1 MARFSLGEIIQD
13 VGQRFAMAADTFRRG
28 TSHARPGGF
37 FSFGLGP
44 ATDVFVDSAA
54 ALSLST
60 VWACVMNI
68 ASDVASSEWQVYE
81 QTPDGQRHY
90 RYDDAYD
97 LLNYQPNPEQT
108 AFDLRLTLLA
118 NALLGQ
124 YSVAEITRTVGGRA
138 GALWPIAT
146 DRVRRDRLVSGGLV
160 YRVQNFGRE
169 ESILPAHD
177 VFVIRPLSLDGE
189 TALPIIEAAKSV
201 IARAIS
207 TRDFSTTFFSNG
219 LSPSAVFTPKEGTTI
234 TKEAAEAYVKQIRE
248 YMTGARRG
256 HGIMVLPHQLE
267 LKQIGTDPDK
277 AQFLQTEQH
286 LVEEICR
293 YYRMPPH
300 KVQKLDRA
308 TNNNIEHQGIEYKR
322 DACNPWAVRQS
333 QEASMKITT
342 GSRRLRTAIDLDWL
356 CEGDAK
362 SIAEADS
369 ILVNA
374 GLRNRDEVR
383 RQRGVNPI
391 PGGAGQMFT
400 VQMGM
405 GDLDAAK
412 GRSPEGSQNSEDEDD
427 EEEAPAAPAARPAA
441 ARPRP
446 LRAAA
451 G

>member
-1 MARFSLGEIIQD
+1 MARFSLGEIIHD
-13 VGQRFAMAADTFRRG
+13 VGQRFAAAAESFRRG
-28 TSHARPGGF
+28 TSPARPGGF

-44 ATDVFVDSAA
+44 ATDVFIDSAA

-68 ASDVASSEWQVYE
+68 ASDVAGSEWMVYE
-81 QTPDGQRHY
+81 QSPDGQRRY
-90 RYDDAYD
+90 RYDGAYD

-108 AFDLRLTLLA
+108 AFDFRLTLLA
-118 NALLGQ
+118 NALLNQ
-124 YSVAEITRTVGGRA
+124 YSVAEITRDVRGRA

-169 ESILPAHD
+169 ESIIPAPD
-177 VFVIRPLSLDGE
+177 VFVIRPISLDGE
-189 TALPIIEAAKSV
+189 TSLPIIEAAKSV

-322 DACNPWAVRQS
+322 DACTPWATRMA

-342 GSRRLRTAIDLDWL
+342 VSSRLRTAIDLDWL

-369 ILVNA
+369 TLVNA
-374 GLRNRDEVR
+374 GLLNRDEAR
-383 RQRGVNPI
+383 RRRGLNPI

-412 GRSPEGSQNSEDEDD
+412 GRSPEGAENLEDD
-427 EEEAPAAPAARPAA
+427 DDEKEAPPPPAARPAA